1 MRARVYILFIALLSA
16 GYACA
21 NYANDTIT
29 AETVTN
35 TVVTDTALHKPQSWS
50 PNPQKSI
57 WLGVIIP
64 GAGQIYNRSYWKLP
78 IVYGAFVGCLYAVSW
93 NGRMYSDYKQA
104 YIDILI
110 AKDYNDPNA
119 SFIKLL
125 PEGYTISSLGGVSN
139 YTSILNNNQ
148 NKYRRNRDLG
158 IIATI
163 AVYALSLI
171 DAFVDAQLYNFDISP
186 DLTLDVEP
194 QINYDI
200 MNKKSAELHFTINF

>member
-1 MRARVYILFIALLSA
+1 MRARVYILFIALLSS